1 MPVGSLERMSAT
13 PVQRLERLLTALD
26 TLVAQE
32 AMLLEAEAWTEATD
46 VRLRLSAIAEAVSPL
61 TLELKRD
68 GLLPPAL
75 IERAA
80 AIIARQQAIIDRLQK
95 NLARVK
101 AEQRIADT
109 ARARLNVLRPAYTGG
124 ARRGN
129 AQAFAAQG

>member
-109 ARARLNVLRPAYTGG
+109 ARARLNVLRPAYAGG
-124 ARRGN
+124 TRYRNARGFV
-129 AQAFAAQG
+129 AEG

>member
-1 MPVGSLERMSAT
+1 MSAA

-32 AMLLEAEAWTEATD
+32 AMLLEAEAWAEAAD
-46 VRLRLSAIAEAVSPL
+46 VRLRLSAVAEAVAPL
-61 TLELKRD
+61 ALDLNRN
-68 GLLPPAL
+68 GSLPPPL
-75 IERAA
+75 IEQMA
-80 AIIARQQAIIDRLQK
+80 AIIARQQAIIDSLQK
-95 NLARVK
+95 NLVRVK
-101 AEQRIADT
+101 AEQRMADT

>member
-1 MPVGSLERMSAT
+1 MSAA

-32 AMLLEAEAWTEATD
+32 AMLLEAEAWAEAAD
-46 VRLRLSAIAEAVSPL
+46 VRLRLSAVAEAVAPL
-61 TLELKRD
+61 ALDLNRN

-75 IERAA
+75 IEQMA
-80 AIIARQQAIIDRLQK
+80 AIIARQQAIIDSLQK
-95 NLARVK
+95 NLVRVK
-101 AEQRIADT
+101 AEQRMADT